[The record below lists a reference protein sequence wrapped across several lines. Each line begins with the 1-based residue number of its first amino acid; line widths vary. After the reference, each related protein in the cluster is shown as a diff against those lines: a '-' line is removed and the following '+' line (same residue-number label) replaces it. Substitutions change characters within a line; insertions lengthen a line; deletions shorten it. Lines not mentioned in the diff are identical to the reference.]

1 MEEITVE
8 INNEDAKFIKEKD
21 IDFDDVVSRAISM
34 SKREWRE
41 NNPQPAVPESLL
53 NRIEQI
59 HNKAKSDS
67 MGLES
72 FREGLPRARVSVGAK
87 IVENG
92 YEVNIFINNLDNIP
106 DGSFDKKLR
115 DSGEFLSKI
124 GKQIEDRLSQI
135 NDSKEEFIFE
145 RYEIVEDKFKVSS
158 KYKINVHFN

>member
-1 MEEITVE
+1 MEKITVE
-8 INNEDAKFIKEKD
+8 IEDEDAQFIKEKG

-34 SKREWRE
+34 RKREWRE
-41 NNPQPAVPESLL
+41 NNPKPVVPESLL

-59 HNKAKSDS
+59 HNKAKSEY

-87 IVENG
+87 IIDNG
-92 YEVNIFINNLDNIP
+92 YEVNLFINDLDDIP
-106 DGSFDKKLR
+106 DGRFDETLR

-135 NDSKEEFIFE
+135 NNSGEEFIFE
-145 RYEIVEDKFKVSS
+145 RYEIAEYKFKFSA
-158 KYKINVHFN
+158 KYKITVNLN